1 MIKNTF
7 HITLSYLRILVG
19 SAHLKGTCAE
29 HHWYKMQWNGIV
41 RAESLCVQLSKGV
54 ASKPYSTILS
64 PAILQVKKQGEKKY
78 RQQKA
83 LALSQEYNAKS
94 CTGKSLIKKD

>member
-1 MIKNTF
+1 
-7 HITLSYLRILVG
+7 
-19 SAHLKGTCAE
+19 
-29 HHWYKMQWNGIV
+29 
-41 RAESLCVQLSKGV
+41 V